1 MYGMYDGD
9 AIGRKD
15 VDCPMSRAWRAL
27 DLEGSREKNDRAQ
40 PDPPLE
46 HSEDLI
52 EQDEQSQCSTD
63 SIPSTAPA
71 AQRAPFADY
80 LYYAHRHFKIIECF
94 SCFSDRTGTLR
105 RDTTGDGVVLLL
117 QLGSSF

>member
-52 EQDEQSQCSTD
+52 EQD
-63 SIPSTAPA
+63 
-71 AQRAPFADY
+71 
-80 LYYAHRHFKIIECF
+80 
-94 SCFSDRTGTLR
+94 
-105 RDTTGDGVVLLL
+105 
-117 QLGSSF
+117 